1 MKRFLIS
8 LSLATALLCA
18 FLGFQKDGDRQG
30 IASNH
35 LVDQHQLQR
44 YNRWQ
49 HHMAEEPQ
57 GPTGSALR
65 SSQSSH
71 RVASSRSVRLLPVH
85 GGKPGSQHT
94 GRWTRHE
101 SSHLIIFKKASL
113 RGIQLGFPVGATS
126 PRHYY
131 VIALRRLLC

>member
-1 MKRFLIS
+1 MKRFLVS
-8 LSLATALLCA
+8 LSLVAALLCV
-18 FLGFQKDGDRQG
+18 FLGIQQDGDRQG
-30 IASNH
+30 IASNQ
-35 LVDQHQLQR
+35 LVDEHQLQR

-65 SSQSSH
+65 SSTSSH

-94 GRWTRHE
+94 GRWTQHE
-101 SSHLIIFKKASL
+101 SLHLIIYKEASL
-113 RGIQLGFPVGATS
+113 RGIRIGFPAGVTS